1 MFRKRNKKKHIKKVQ
16 RNVIHSEYEKLQNP
30 IVEMYFISHKQ
41 PTVFIYRQLFRRL
54 IRPCRATS
62 LFSKFL
68 RTPPIFSALIVI
80 KAVLFV
86 QVARH
91 FPIHHDAYPTCV
103 FFSVRKLIH
112 ILRHVRHTVFIMTK
126 AEYLKYKGGHFR
138 VNGLFSVRFY
148 VPPIAVFFEDRWPT
162 VFSFP
167 PVVFRY
173 DESWLRSPCRA
184 CGLFSKL
191 LFLPRVLFPLKD
203 SVDLNTKNN
212 RQTEK
217 KNLA

>member
-1 MFRKRNKKKHIKKVQ
+1 MTHIL
-16 RNVIHSEYEKLQNP
+16 HA
-30 IVEMYFISHKQ
+30 F
-41 PTVFIYRQLFRRL
+41 
-54 IRPCRATS
+54 
-62 LFSKFL
+62 
-68 RTPPIFSALIVI
+68 
-80 KAVLFV
+80 
-86 QVARH
+86 
-91 FPIHHDAYPTCV
+91 
-103 FFSVRKLIH
+103 FFSVRKLIN
-112 ILRHVRHTVFIMTK
+112 IFRHVRLTIFIMTK

-148 VPPIAVFFEDRWPT
+148 VPPIAVVLEDTWPT

-191 LFLPRVLFPLKD
+191 LCLPRVLFPLKD

-212 RQTEK
+212 CQTEK
-217 KNLA
+217 KKTLRNIDTKNTYLNDAFENGTISVYKWSRFFFVRIYRAW

>member
-1 MFRKRNKKKHIKKVQ
+1 MTHIL
-16 RNVIHSEYEKLQNP
+16 H
-30 IVEMYFISHKQ
+30 
-41 PTVFIYRQLFRRL
+41 
-54 IRPCRATS
+54 A
-62 LFSKFL
+62 
-68 RTPPIFSALIVI
+68 
-80 KAVLFV
+80 
-86 QVARH
+86 
-91 FPIHHDAYPTCV
+91 
-103 FFSVRKLIH
+103 FFFCLRKLIN
-112 ILRHVRHTVFIMTK
+112 IFRHVRLTVFIMTK

-148 VPPIAVFFEDRWPT
+148 VPPIAVVLEDTWPT

-191 LFLPRVLFPLKD
+191 LCLPRVLFPLKD

-212 RQTEK
+212 CQQK
-217 KNLA
+217 KKTLRNIDTKNTYLNDAFENGTISVYKWSRFFFERIYRAW